1 MSCNEEEFKK
11 VAPEYESVLS
21 ASGYSQKLE
30 YTPDEPRRRNRR
42 KRAIYYN
49 PPFDLQV
56 KTNIAKRFLH
66 LVSKH
71 FPKHHRLNKILN
83 RYTLKVSYSCMPSVG
98 SYISSHNIGTLT
110 KHRGTRQVPRT
121 CNCNNPQ
128 ECPFNGQCLT
138 LASVYKGNI
147 SVPSTEILR
156 RYIGVSEP
164 EIKGRW
170 SDHMTSFKYR
180 KYKDK
185 TKISQEF
192 WSLKDAGY
200 DLDKDRDVS
209 FEILKKSVPYR
220 AGGKKCNLCLTEKL
234 LIMRNEGEVINKRDE
249 FVNKCRHA
257 TKFMLGNIKD
267 RGRSESDIT

>member
-1 MSCNEEEFKK
+1 M
-11 VAPEYESVLS
+11 
-21 ASGYSQKLE
+21 
-30 YTPDEPRRRNRR
+30 
-42 KRAIYYN
+42 
-49 PPFDLQV
+49 
-56 KTNIAKRFLH
+56 
-66 LVSKH
+66 
-71 FPKHHRLNKILN
+71 
-83 RYTLKVSYSCMPSVG
+83 
-98 SYISSHNIGTLT
+98 
-110 KHRGTRQVPRT
+110 
-121 CNCNNPQ
+121 
-128 ECPFNGQCLT
+128 
-138 LASVYKGNI
+138 ASVYKGSI
-147 SVPSTEILR
+147 SVPSTEILW
-156 RYIGVSEP
+156 RYKGVSEP